1 MKDSL
6 VRILSNRTFQVV
18 FLMYSSLLVFLGRQ
32 QDRGITNF
40 DDAYYAQ
47 KAKEIFSSDSLW
59 IVLWKGTPFVYDN
72 PPLPF
77 WLTGLAYKVFGVSGY
92 AAVFSSAIF
101 GTLTIYLTYSMCSC
115 LFKDN
120 WTSFLA
126 AFVLLFP
133 GMFLDSSRRGMLD
146 ITLAFFVT
154 AAMYSLFKGMENKK
168 YYLLYGLMT
177 GLAVLTKSVLGFFPV
192 VVGVVFMFWHGG
204 LKKLFDP
211 MYIAGIVVGLVVG
224 CSWYVMNW
232 HYFGDVFLVSHFK
245 SSHMKIIQ
253 DNYLGGAGLMY
264 LLGYFKDMLKNYW
277 PWFPFLVVGGF
288 LFARRGVREKD
299 VTAMFLVLWVVIPFV
314 IMSTSRNQTL
324 RYLFMT
330 FPAMAMIVSHTIA
343 GWLKDSHKEKVLP
356 WMFGIIMATVLVVNV
371 TPIQVKVSL
380 NYNSPAVRDIA
391 PFVRMNTEPGER
403 IFNYKFS
410 QWNPTQA
417 LAFYSDRFLKYPVN
431 DPEALFEKLKSN
443 PGGTWLSS
451 VSEFKNLE
459 KDFPGKLYLI
469 YGNQRFAYFTSMK
482 NRENVV
488 YDFSSMKLPVV
499 R

>member
-6 VRILSNRTFQVV
+6 AGILSNRGFQVV

-32 QDRGITNF
+32 LDRGITNF

-59 IVLWKGTPFVYDN
+59 VVMWKGTPFVYDN
-72 PPLPF
+72 PPMPF
-77 WLTGLAYKVFGVSGY
+77 WLTGLAFKFFGVSGY

-101 GTLTIYLTYSMCSC
+101 GTLTVYLTYSMCSY
-115 LFKDN
+115 LFKNN
-120 WTSFLA
+120 WMSFLA

-154 AAMYSLFKGMENKK
+154 AAMYCLIKGLENKK
-168 YYLLYGLMT
+168 YFLLYGLMT
-177 GLAVLTKSVLGFFPV
+177 GFAVLTKSVLGFFPV

-211 MYIAGIVVGLVVG
+211 MYIAGVVVSLVVG
-224 CSWYVMNW
+224 CSWFVVNW
-232 HYFGDVFLVSHFK
+232 QMFGDLFLQSHFK

-253 DNYLGGAGLMY
+253 DDYLGGAGPMY
-264 LLGYFKDMLKNYW
+264 LLGYLKDMLKNYW
-277 PWFPFLVVGGF
+277 PWFPFVAVGMF
-288 LFARRGVREKD
+288 LFARRGFRERD
-299 VTAMFLVLWVVIPFV
+299 VTAMFLFLWVLIPFV

-324 RYLFMT
+324 RYL
-330 FPAMAMIVSHTIA
+330 MIVSHTIA
-343 GWLKDSHKEKVLP
+343 GWLKDDHKEKSMP
-356 WMFGIIMATVLVVNV
+356 WMIGIVMVTVLVVNV

-380 NYNSPAVRDIA
+380 TYNSPAVRDIA
-391 PFVRMNTEPGER
+391 PFVRMNTQPGED

-410 QWNPTQA
+410 PWNPTQA

-431 DPEALFEKLKSN
+431 DPKTLFEKLDSN
-443 PGGTWLSS
+443 PEGTWLSS
-451 VSEFKNLE
+451 ISEFKALE
-459 KDFPGKLYLI
+459 EDFPGKLYLI

-488 YDFSSMKLPVV
+488 YDFSSIKQPVV